1 MKFLEGKLRPKPRPE
16 DLWKKLEKNLAASP
30 NKVRLADPLPRT
42 KVFLEA
48 EIRRQERTQRTHPK

>member
-1 MKFLEGKLRPKPRPE
+1 LKFLEGKLRPKPRPE

-42 KVFLEA
+42 KVFFEA
-48 EIRRQERTQRTHPK
+48 EIRRQE